1 LYKGL
6 QRYFDEVFVISTSNR
21 HVLPTDPIDTSG
33 VKVADARTID
43 YRTILQK
50 NGRTAVSGE
59 KLKISKTG
67 KTLAKLQSSF
77 PTMKIFGEGN
87 IIYIRNAVR
96 NAVKYIEA
104 HQITHVLSTFPPYA
118 DHLIA
123 ARLKRRYPSLYWIAD
138 FRDLHVDPAQDN
150 LLWRSYQVRM
160 NQKILKGA
168 NLVTTVSEGL
178 ADHLR
183 ALHPNVQ
190 VLRNGIRTSAEDS
203 VDPFQKFTIAY
214 TGSMF
219 QDKRRPDT
227 LLDAVRELIGDGIL
241 APDDMDLIYAGKDS
255 AVWWP
260 LVRKASLEAVFT
272 DRGLLSSAD
281 ARTIQRRSH
290 VNVLLTYSTDQL
302 KGNITGKLYDYLA
315 ARRPFLVLINGP
327 RDQEI
332 ESLVVET
339 GLGKVVYHGDTA
351 DTKSVIREAY
361 SSWKSGDMK
370 HDKHPNLSHFTWEY
384 LLGDFARKNKWK
396 AKAVE

>member
-1 LYKGL
+1 
-6 QRYFDEVFVISTSNR
+6 
-21 HVLPTDPIDTSG
+21 
-33 VKVADARTID
+33 
-43 YRTILQK
+43 
-50 NGRTAVSGE
+50 
-59 KLKISKTG
+59 
-67 KTLAKLQSSF
+67 
-77 PTMKIFGEGN
+77 
-87 IIYIRNAVR
+87 
-96 NAVKYIEA
+96 
-104 HQITHVLSTFPPYA
+104 
-118 DHLIA
+118 
-123 ARLKRRYPSLYWIAD
+123 
-138 FRDLHVDPAQDN
+138 
-150 LLWRSYQVRM
+150 M
-160 NQKILKGA
+160 NHKILKGA
-168 NLVTTVSEGL
+168 NMITTVSEGL
-178 ADHLR
+178 AEHLR

-190 VLRNGIRTSAEDS
+190 VLRNGIRIAEEEEM
-203 VDPFQKFTIAY
+203 DPFQKFTVAY

-227 LLDAVRELIGDGIL
+227 LLDAIRELIGDGIL

-260 LVRKASLEAVFT
+260 LVRKANLEAVFT

-315 ARRPFLVLINGP
+315 AGNPFLVLINGP

-332 ESLVVET
+332 EALVAET
-339 GLGKVVYHGDTA
+339 GLGEVMYHGDIKS
-351 DTKSVIREAY
+351 TKRFILEIY
-361 SSWKSGDMK
+361 NSWKSGDMK